1 MNDLM
6 IKRAIWDKQI
16 VIRKDDTISRQL
28 AIEAIKRAIWDKQI
42 AKDAIDAVCN
52 IPCDA
57 CFRIDALPSIQP
69 EQKKGK
75 WIYST
80 NSESVCEEWTCNLCG
95 AFSFGKTNFCHNC
108 GADMRGEEDDD

>member
-28 AIEAIKRAIWDKQI
+28 AIEAIKRAIWDKQT

-52 IPCDA
+52 IP
-57 CFRIDALPSIQP
+57 SVQP
-69 EQKKGK
+69 EQKKGR

-80 NSESVCEEWTCNLCG
+80 NSESVCEEWTCSLCG

-108 GADMRGEEDDD
+108 GAMMVEGKDDERSDKS

>member
-28 AIEAIKRAIWDKQI
+28 AIEAIKRAIWDKQT

-52 IPCDA
+52 IPFA
-57 CFRIDALPSIQP
+57 QP
-69 EQKKGK
+69 EPIIDEVK
-75 WIYST
+75 
-80 NSESVCEEWTCNLCG
+80 
-95 AFSFGKTNFCHNC
+95 
-108 GADMRGEEDDD
+108 DDER